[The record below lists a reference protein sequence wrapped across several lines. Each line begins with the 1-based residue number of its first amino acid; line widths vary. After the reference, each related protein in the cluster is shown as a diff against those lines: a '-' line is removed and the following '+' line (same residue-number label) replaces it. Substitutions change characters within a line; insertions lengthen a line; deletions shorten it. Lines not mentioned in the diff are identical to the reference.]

1 MLVRTHS
8 RFMQDASVARM
19 SQGKDVPRKVGDNGS
34 TLASALH
41 NAPRLPPG
49 MDVVS
54 LTSLL
59 VSDHLRW

>member
-1 MLVRTHS
+1 
-8 RFMQDASVARM
+8 MQDASVARM

>member
-1 MLVRTHS
+1 
-8 RFMQDASVARM
+8 MQEEFIARM
-19 SQGKDVPRKVGDNGS
+19 SQGKDVPRKVGDNSS

-49 MDVVS
+49 MEVVS

-59 VSDHLRW
+59 VSSHLRW